1 MVQTPQPMA
10 SGAGPSGERPRLKH
24 NNDWHTAEFVGDWR
38 VRDAARMERAVWLAR
53 LIDAVPFAADR
64 PLRVLDV
71 GGGYGAVSRA
81 VLRAF
86 PHASVT
92 LHDYSEVM
100 FDQAADYLAAEADRI
115 AYARA
120 DLWDRS
126 WATQVAGPFDLVV
139 SALCIH
145 NLMDMPVIAACY
157 CEVRTVLRSGGV
169 FLDYDHYDHIE
180 DMDAHLRLFEQ
191 AGYSRIECLHYETPT
206 AIVRATA

>member
-1 MVQTPQPMA
+1 MAQTPTFDA
-10 SGAGPSGERPRLKH
+10 SSERPRLKH
-24 NNDWHTAEFVGDWR
+24 NHDWHSADFVGDWR
-38 VRDAARMERAVWLAR
+38 VRDAARAERVVWLAR
-53 LIDAVPFAADR
+53 LIDAVPFAADQ

-71 GGGYGAVSRA
+71 GGGYGAVSEA

-86 PHASVT
+86 PRAQVT
-92 LHDYSEVM
+92 LHDYSQVM
-100 FDQAADYLAAEADRI
+100 FDSASEYLADHAGRVS
-115 AYARA
+115 YARA

-126 WATQVAGPFDLVV
+126 WTAQVGGPFDLIV

-157 CEVRTVLRSGGV
+157 REVRTLLRPGGV

-180 DMDAHLRLFEQ
+180 DMDTHLRLFDE
-191 AGYSRIECLHYETPT
+191 AGYARVECLHYDSPT